1 MICQLLEAIV
11 VLLLDLLCGELDL
24 LLAGLS
30 LSDLDNRV
38 GVLGRDLIGPL
49 LGVVKLVVKADD
61 LVLLVL
67 HVLCRLSQLLVD
79 LILFLFEVL
88 NLLVERL
95 EVELVLFLDFAQ
107 LGKLIFEL
115 INALTRALVVL
126 SDANGLLGLLH
137 ELLLLLLDL
146 IGEVFLTVAQL
157 GALNVELIVLL
168 NRLLNH
174 LSILLKLLLE
184 LSNQLSL
191 VSNSGL

>member
-1 MICQLLEAIV
+1 MIGQLLEAIV

-115 INALTRALVVL
+115 VHTLARALVVL

-168 NRLLNH
+168 NRLLDH